1 MVGDILQPT
10 HLLFVLVVAL
20 LVLGPKRLPEVGRTL
35 GNGIRDFRAAING
48 ESTERREEI
57 DGRPWHSEPEPEEKH
72 EFAHNGETT
81 PESHEFAHDATVVST
96 APSEPAPEPAAAR
109 EAPQT
114 AASAPATTSDTAAAS
129 DKHEF
134 AHEAAEPAEN
144 PAGPRT

>member
-48 ESTERREEI
+48 ETAERREEI
-57 DGRPWHSEPEPEEKH
+57 HSEPWHSEP
-72 EFAHNGETT
+72 
-81 PESHEFAHDATVVST
+81 D
-96 APSEPAPEPAAAR
+96 PEP
-109 EAPQT
+109 Q
-114 AASAPATTSDTAAAS
+114 

-134 AHEAAEPAEN
+134 AHTSEGAPESHEFGHGEPPTPTSDHELISDQPRAAVVAAPTGASDASESGEKHEFAFESTEPADK
-144 PAGPRT
+144 PAGPLG